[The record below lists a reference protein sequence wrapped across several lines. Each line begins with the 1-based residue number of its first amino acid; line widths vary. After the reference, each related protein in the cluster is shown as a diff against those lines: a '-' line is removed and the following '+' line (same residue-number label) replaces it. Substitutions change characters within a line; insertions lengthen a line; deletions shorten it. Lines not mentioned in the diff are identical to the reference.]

1 MSVTK
6 LSIAQ
11 AGTFKL
17 DGGAMYGVVPKSLW
31 QKLNPADE
39 NNLCTWALRSL
50 IVEREGR
57 VILID
62 TGMGN
67 KQDEKFFGHYAPQ
80 GDDIIAAVKKA
91 GYQPDQITD
100 VLLTH
105 FHFDHVGG
113 ALMKNRSGKVEP
125 SFPNATYWSNQK
137 HYDWAFTP
145 NARERASFLKEN
157 FVPLQEEGILKM
169 IDDAG
174 SGEIV
179 DWIADIQMV
188 YVYGHT
194 EAQMLPII
202 PYGDSKMIYCA
213 DLIPSSGHIGM
224 PYVMAY
230 DMRPLLTMEEKDQIL
245 RMALEKDFY
254 LFFEHDPIVAA
265 CKVSSDAK
273 GRIVKGAVI
282 DQF

>member
-1 MSVTK
+1 MSETK

-39 NNLCTWALRSL
+39 DNLCTWALRSL
-50 IVEREGR
+50 VVEREGR

-67 KQDEKFFGHYAPQ
+67 KQDAKFFGHYAPQ
-80 GDDIIAAVKKA
+80 GDDIQSAVKKA
-91 GYQPDQITD
+91 GYDPAEITD

-113 ALMKNRSGKVEP
+113 ALMKDAQGSIVP
-125 SFPNATYWSNQK
+125 SFPKATYWSNQK

-145 NARERASFLKEN
+145 NAREKASFLKEN
-157 FVPLQEEGILKM
+157 FVPLQEEGLLEM
-169 IDDAG
+169 IDVAP
-174 SGEIV
+174 SGEVV
-179 DWIADIQMV
+179 DWIAGIQIL

-202 PYGDSKMIYCA
+202 PYGHSKLIYCA

-230 DMRPLLTMEEKDQIL
+230 DMRPLLTMEEKDKL
-245 RMALEKDFY
+245 LKMALEEDSY
-254 LFFEHDPIVAA
+254 LFFEHDPTVAA
-265 CKVSSDAK
+265 CKLSTDAK
-273 GRIVKGAVI
+273 GRIIKGEII
-282 DQF
+282 DQL